1 MTADHSQ
8 HARTVLGAVQA
19 PKVTRTP
26 ALPPAG
32 AFFQPRGSPELSG
45 TARGMAFCAQ
55 VRITL
60 PMARCVVL
68 SKSLAL
74 SRPQSLHLEN
84 KGTFDSKSFC

>member
-1 MTADHSQ
+1 MTADHLE

-19 PKVTRTP
+19 PRVTRTP

-32 AFFQPRGSPELSG
+32 AFFQLRGFPELSG
-45 TARGMAFCAQ
+45 TAFCAQ

-60 PMARCVVL
+60 PVARCVVL
-68 SKSLAL
+68 NKPLAL
-74 SRPQSLHLEN
+74 SRPQALHLEN